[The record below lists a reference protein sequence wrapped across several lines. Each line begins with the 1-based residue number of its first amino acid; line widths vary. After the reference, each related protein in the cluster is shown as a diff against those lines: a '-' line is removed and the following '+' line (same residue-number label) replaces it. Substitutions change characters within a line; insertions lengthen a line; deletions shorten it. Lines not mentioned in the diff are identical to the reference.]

1 MARKTPKNP
10 AYPISIEE
18 ATRLADG
25 LLKHRKYRHSA
36 FVYLSVKLGFRFGD
50 IVDLT
55 WKQLFRA
62 PKKTLIIKEQKTGKT
77 AKRILGDDLMNHIK
91 ICYDAL
97 GMPDSSEIIMIA
109 PGEAGRKKWEAGKDA
124 WMKDKK
130 NNPNPGISIQSMNK
144 TAKHTWIDLYD
155 LDIDP
160 SNFSMHSFR
169 KTSAVAIAE
178 VRGIHAAKKWLNHS
192 SLEHT
197 ERYLLLKD
205 NEVLSMNVEM
215 NLSPV

>member
-1 MARKTPKNP
+1 MARKTPQNP

-18 ATRLADG
+18 ANRLANG
-25 LLKHRKYRHSA
+25 LLKNRKYRHSA
-36 FVYLSVKLGFRFGD
+36 YVTLAVKLGFRFSD
-50 IVDLT
+50 LSKLT

-97 GMPDSSEIIMIA
+97 GMPDANEPILLA
-109 PGEAGRKKWEAGKDA
+109 PGKAGKEG
-124 WMKDKK
+124 KV
-130 NNPNPGISIQSMNK
+130 ISIQSMNK
-144 TAKHTWIDLYD
+144 TAKTTWIDLYD

-160 SNFSMHSFR
+160 SNFSQHSFR
-169 KTSAVAIAE
+169 KTSAVAIANA
-178 VRGIHAAKKWLNHS
+178 RGIHAAKAWLNHS

-197 ERYLLLKD
+197 ERYLLLKG
-205 NEVLSMNVEM
+205 NEVLAMNVEM

>member
-10 AYPISIEE
+10 AHPISIEE
-18 ATRLADG
+18 ANRLTIG
-25 LLKHRKYRHSA
+25 LLQNGKYRHSA
-36 FVYLSVKLGFRFGD
+36 YVALAVKLGFRFSD
-50 IVDLT
+50 LSQLT

-77 AKRILGDDLMNHIK
+77 AKRLLGGDLMGHIK
-91 ICYDAL
+91 ACYDAL
-97 GMPDSSEIIMIA
+97 GMPDSSEKILLA
-109 PGEAGRKKWEAGKDA
+109 PGKAGREGKT
-124 WMKDKK
+124 
-130 NNPNPGISIQSMNK
+130 ISIQSMNK
-144 TAKHTWIDLYD
+144 TAKRTWIDLYD

-160 SNFSMHSFR
+160 TTFSQHSFR

-178 VRGIHAAKKWLNHS
+178 ARGIHAAKKWLNHS